1 MAVLAIVNML
11 LLSVGFLP
19 GLLKKNRTANR

>member
-1 MAVLAIVNML
+1 MTLLAIVNML

-19 GLLKKNRTANR
+19 GLLKKSRAANR